1 MASRP
6 TEEVPAITLA
16 PRKPGGRII
25 SGPGHLGR
33 RIAQQADAPAQRG
46 LQVRDLESGGGES
59 TIVGCSSVFLRDQAY
74 GEFLQNGGRNYS
86 GANVELIFW
95 GSAWLAPGASPTPG
109 EVTAAVR
116 TIFNSSYFY
125 PLKQYGVNVGK
136 LDQSFTVT
144 SPEPPNNVSSGD
156 IESMLW
162 DLVGGKF
169 PLPDQPGGRN
179 IYVVFLP
186 STTTSTPTPGYNS
199 AHNQTWHIHVDLPF
213 DPVDVEWV
221 YYAWIGPAGGLDAA
235 TYDFSHEVVETYTNP
250 DTHDDDGWVI
260 NFGSDPQELADV
272 CATTQAGTIDGVTV
286 TPYFSRFD
294 NACIIPGGES
304 LRLFLSTNRVN
315 GATCLR
321 RLLPPGECLR
331 EWMNS

>member
-1 MASRP
+1 
-6 TEEVPAITLA
+6 
-16 PRKPGGRII
+16 
-25 SGPGHLGR
+25 
-33 RIAQQADAPAQRG
+33 
-46 LQVRDLESGGGES
+46 
-59 TIVGCSSVFLRDQAY
+59 
-74 GEFLQNGGRNYS
+74 
-86 GANVELIFW
+86 
-95 GSAWLAPGASPTPG
+95 
-109 EVTAAVR
+109 
-116 TIFNSSYFY
+116 
-125 PLKQYGVNVGK
+125 
-136 LDQSFTVT
+136 
-144 SPEPPNNVSSGD
+144 
-156 IESMLW
+156 LW

-304 LRLFLSTNRVN
+304 LRLFLSTKTVN